1 MKMDKKQLQ
10 RSAAATTAYM
20 LEDLEILLGTKNPEE
35 IWAHPEK
42 QVAFDIVAEYRHK
55 SSKTVEIRVQTLN
68 NLVNGTAY
76 ESIVKQTI
84 TYLTGA
90 IKQDAL
96 TDEQID
102 AAYASIRNPK

>member
-10 RSAAATTAYM
+10 RSAAVTTALI
-20 LEDLEILLGTKNPEE
+20 LEDLEILLGTKNPEK

-42 QVAFDIVAEYRHK
+42 WEAFDIVADYRHK
-55 SSKTVEIRVQTLN
+55 SSKTVKIRVQTLN
-68 NLVNGTAY
+68 DLINGTAY
-76 ESIVKQTI
+76 ESIVKHATK
-84 TYLTGA
+84 YLTGA

-96 TDEQID
+96 TDQQID